1 LSYFQ
6 VESIA
11 AKRARRRAF
20 RTKLV
25 RAFAA
30 NVTNTETVSA
40 TINGSS
46 ALTFLIDSGATYTIL
61 PTTSAQSIGF
71 DTSNPT
77 RQQAVTTVTGQTQ
90 ANVYLVNLKL
100 NDTPA
105 FQAEVL
111 VMDSNLNLLS
121 TEDLSKAYAVTLG
134 AGGTGFNLVPL
145 GQQPVTTPPPATG
158 TPTTPQ
164 VPQSTPSSGNVIVD
178 FIRQLYQTLC
188 GMTPKFPVI
197 CNSPQTFMITMLGF
211 GLLILMLAFKGM
223 LGGGGS

>member
-1 LSYFQ
+1 MSYFQ
-6 VESIA
+6 LETIA

-30 NVTNTETVSA
+30 NVTNTETVSV
-40 TINGSS
+40 TVNGSS
-46 ALTFLIDSGATYTIL
+46 PLTFLIDSGATYTIL
-61 PTTSAQSIGF
+61 PTTTAQSIGF
-71 DTSNPT
+71 DTSSPT

-90 ANVYLVNLKL
+90 ANVYMVNLKL
-100 NDTPA
+100 NDTTA
-105 FQAEVL
+105 FQTEVL

-145 GQQPVTTPPPATG
+145 GQQAVPTVPPPAG

-164 VPQSTPSSGNVIVD
+164 VPQSSGNVIVD
-178 FIRQLYQTLC
+178 FIRQLYQMLC
-188 GMTPKFPVI
+188 GMTPKIPVI
-197 CNSPQTFMITMLGF
+197 CNSPQTFMITMLGL

-223 LGGGGS
+223 LGGST

>member
-1 LSYFQ
+1 MSYFQ
-6 VESIA
+6 LESIA
-11 AKRARRRAF
+11 AKRARRKAF

-40 TINGSS
+40 TFNGSS
-46 ALTFLIDSGATYTIL
+46 PLTFLIDSGDTYTIL
-61 PTTSAQSIGF
+61 QTTSAQSIGF

-90 ANVYLVNLKL
+90 ANVFLVNLKL

-105 FQAEVL
+105 FQTEIL
-111 VMDSNLNLLS
+111 VMDSSLNLLS
-121 TEDLSKAYAVTLG
+121 TEDLSKAYSVVLG

-145 GQQPVTTPPPATG
+145 GQQPSTAAPTPPEG

-164 VPQSTPSSGNVIVD
+164 VPQQMPSSGNVIVD
-178 FIRQLYQTLC
+178 FIRQLYETLC
-188 GMTPKFPVI
+188 GMNTKLPVI
-197 CNSPQTFMITMLGF
+197 CNNPQTFMISMIGI
-211 GLLILMLAFKGM
+211 GLLILILMLKGISS
-223 LGGGGS
+223 GG